1 VAVKDSVFKDAGRG
15 VVRFLVVGWT
25 GFLFI
30 ILFSALLLLEL
41 GVSILVTPRVSKPL
55 TKPMLQLYESRVYS
69 VRFSLVGSV
78 IP

>member
-1 VAVKDSVFKDAGRG
+1 MAVKDSVFKDAGRG
-15 VVRFLVVGWT
+15 VVRFLVVSWT

-55 TKPMLQLYESRVYS
+55 TKPMLQLYE
-69 VRFSLVGSV
+69 FQGLLCAF
-78 IP
+78 